1 MASDKAESA
10 KEGTGLDDSME
21 LAYSDSQSS
30 KALLVDDESGLRGR
44 PDQIVIIDGDLVPV
58 EQKTGKIPKKTS
70 LFTQS
75 SIVSIHEISR
85 KNNWKNP
92 SLWNYQLWPRKPI

>member
-30 KALLVDDESGLRGR
+30 KALLVDDESGLGR

-58 EQKTGKIPKKTS
+58 EQKTGKIPKNLTFHTK
-70 LFTQS
+70 F
-75 SIVSIHEISR
+75 
-85 KNNWKNP
+85 NC
-92 SLWNYQLWPRKPI
+92 